1 MKAQTILRYQGYLET
16 PSLFVSED
24 IVEYEVLQLQSTYN
38 NSIDTDT
45 FKNNRLGK
53 LVEEFVFH
61 QLKENSEIKI
71 VSENLQIQNG
81 KQTIGELDLL
91 YYSNEEPIHLEVV
104 YKFYLYDSLKSYNHP
119 LSYWIGPNRND
130 ALDFKLEKLK
140 RKQFPLLY
148 KDETKLQLEKLGIT
162 INNIKQ
168 QLCFKA
174 QLFLPFNNKTINVTH
189 LNNACISGFYSSF
202 ETISE
207 LEKFQFFIPDK
218 LDWLIKPHN
227 NVEWLT
233 FNTAKSKI
241 ETFINNKKSPLVW
254 LKRENEEFIKC
265 FITWW

>member
-1 MKAQTILRYQGYLET
+1 MKTQTILRYKGYLET
-16 PSLFVSED
+16 PSLFVSEN
-24 IVEYEVLQLQSTYN
+24 IIEYEILQLQSTYN
-38 NSIDTDT
+38 DKIDPDS

-61 QLKENSEIKI
+61 QLKKKSEIKI
-71 VSENLQIQNG
+71 VSQNLQIQNG

-91 YYSNEEPIHLEVV
+91 YYANELPIHLEIV
-104 YKFYLYDSLKSYNHP
+104 YKFYLYDSLKHYSNP
-119 LSYWIGPNRND
+119 LFYWICPNRKD
-130 ALDFKLEKLK
+130 TLDYKLEKLK

-148 KDETKLQLEKLGIT
+148 TDQTKLQLKKLGFT

-174 QLFLPFNNKTINVTH
+174 QLFLPYYNKKINVTP
-189 LNNACISGFYSSF
+189 LNKACISGFYSSYK
-202 ETISE
+202 TISE
-207 LEKFQFFIPDK
+207 FDTFQFYIPDK

-233 FNTAKSKI
+233 FNNAKSKI
-241 ETFINNKKSPLVW
+241 DTFINTKKSPLVW
-254 LKRENEEFIKC
+254 LKGENKEIIKC